1 MRILVLV
8 LGARVA
14 PFPRLIRTI
23 KETWASIP
31 VEGVETLYYYG
42 GDRLVLDGDDL
53 VLPVSD
59 ALAHIGY
66 KTIACFEWALANRD
80 FDLTFRANCS
90 SYVDLANLRGCVHAR
105 ALGRGSYAGF
115 IGVHHDLR
123 FASGSGYFLGRDLV
137 ELAVEQQE
145 SWRHDLLDDAALA
158 SLLADNGVRPE
169 HVPRVDYRN
178 ARDVE
183 NVDITQFHFRCRT
196 ASWRRREDALIMR
209 KLYRTFCEVRGVPS
223 RRDRLMR
230 RILSRRVVS
239 SLDGPR

>member
-1 MRILVLV
+1 MRVLVLV

-31 VEGVETLYYYG
+31 VEDIETLYYYG
-42 GDRLVLDGDDL
+42 GDRLALEGHDL
-53 VLPVSD
+53 ILPVSD

-66 KTIACFEWALANRD
+66 KTIACFDWALANRE
-80 FDLTFRANCS
+80 FDLVFRANCS
-90 SYVDLANLRGCVHAR
+90 SYVDLPNLREYAR
-105 ALGRGSYAGF
+105 GRAPGRGFYAGY
-115 IGVHHDLR
+115 IGVHDGLR

-137 ELAVEQQE
+137 ELVVERQE

-178 ARDVE
+178 ALDVA
-183 NVDITQFHFRCRT
+183 NVDTTQFHFRCRT
-196 ASWRRREDALIMR
+196 ASRRRREDARIMR
-209 KLYRTFCEVRGVPS
+209 KLHRTFCEVRGMPA
-223 RRDRLMR
+223 RRDRLVR
-230 RILSRRVVS
+230 RILSRWVVS
-239 SLDGPR
+239 TLDGPG